1 MNWRSSKNQQKSNIK
16 DFIFSLVGAVIYIS
30 GEVPSVLEKI
40 EIDLQVISF
49 LVAEETR
56 IRKPEIYYQVVNF
69 ME

>member
-1 MNWRSSKNQQKSNIK
+1 MSESSALTSNMK

-40 EIDLQVISF
+40 EVDLQVISF

-56 IRKPEIYYQVVNF
+56 IRKPEIYYQVINF

>member
-1 MNWRSSKNQQKSNIK
+1 MSESSALTSNMK

-30 GEVPSVLEKI
+30 GEVPSVLEKV

>member
-1 MNWRSSKNQQKSNIK
+1 MSESSALTSNMK